1 MKYSFTIYCLRLRC
15 SKLNQKHPIQRTIFE
30 AKALYT
36 YGGMR
41 KYTTK
46 QISHMKYVTSE
57 RILQCGAR
65 SQCTQIYFHLH
76 NIHTCTQQLQTYT
89 DTQMIANKETHTNNS
104 ITCKLRLVLLM
115 ICLRAIS
122 PISLCYRHE
131 HDQCDTGW

>member
-1 MKYSFTIYCLRLRC
+1 M
-15 SKLNQKHPIQRTIFE
+15 QRTIFE

-65 SQCTQIYFHLH
+65 SQCTPIYFHLH
-76 NIHTCTQQLQTYT
+76 NIHTYIHPTTSNLHGHTDDCEQRNTYKQLNY
-89 DTQMIANKETHTNNS
+89 
-104 ITCKLRLVLLM
+104 V
-115 ICLRAIS
+115 
-122 PISLCYRHE
+122 
-131 HDQCDTGW
+131 